1 MTMRPNKAKSII
13 ENLLAKGGIQINGD
27 NPWDIQVHNEKLFG
41 RMLAEGS
48 LGFGEAYMDGWWD
61 VEQLDEFFYKLY
73 KFNLRDEVGGTWKE
87 ALILLQSKVLNMQ
100 TRLRSKK
107 VAREHYDLGN
117 DLYMS
122 FLDPYNQYTCGY
134 FKDTEDLNVAQEQ
147 KLELI
152 CKKLQLSEKDRV
164 LDIGC
169 GWGGFAKYAA
179 GRYGCQVTGITIS
192 DQQYQYAKEDCA
204 GLPVTILKKDYRD
217 LEGTFDKV
225 LICGMIEHV
234 GYKNYRQIMEIVYRC
249 LEDDGLFLLHT
260 IGSNTS
266 EIYGDPWVLKYIF
279 PNSMLPSV
287 KQIATA
293 SEGLF
298 VMEDWHNFGPYYVK
312 TLKAWFHN
320 FDASWEKLSASY
332 DERFYRMWKYYL
344 HCFMGPFRTRV
355 IQLWQVVLSK
365 GGVPGGYIAAR

>member
-1 MTMRPNKAKSII
+1 MRPNKAKSMIQ
-13 ENLLAKGGIQINGD
+13 NLLAKGGIQINGA
-27 NPWDIQVHNEKLFG
+27 NPWDIQVHNEKLFS

-61 VEQLDEFFYKLY
+61 VKQLDEFFYRLY
-73 KFNLRDEVGGTWKE
+73 QFKLRDEVGGTWKE
-87 ALILLQSKVLNMQ
+87 ALTLLQSKVLNMQ
-100 TRLRSKK
+100 TRLRSRK

-179 GRYGCQVTGITIS
+179 SRYGCAVTGITIS
-192 DQQYQYAKEDCA
+192 DQQYQYAQAYCS

-234 GYKNYRQIMEIVYRC
+234 GYKNYRQIMEIVHRS
-249 LEDDGLFLLHT
+249 LEDGGLFLLHT

-266 EIYGDPWVLKYIF
+266 EIYSDPWVLKYIF

-312 TLKAWFHN
+312 TLQAWFRN
-320 FDASWEKLSASY
+320 FDANWEKLKDSY

-344 HCFMGPFRTRV
+344 HCFMGPFKARV

-365 GGVPGGYIAAR
+365 GGVPGGYITAR

>member
-1 MTMRPNKAKSII
+1 MKTNKAKSAVQA
-13 ENLLAKGGIQINGD
+13 LLAKAGITINGAASC
-27 NPWDIQVHNEKLFG
+27 DIQVHNENLYQ
-41 RMLAEGS
+41 RIIAEGS
-48 LGFGEAYMDGWWD
+48 IGLGEAYMDGWWD
-61 VEQLDEFFYKLY
+61 VERLDEFFYKIFQARVHKQGESKWSDLLL
-73 KFNLRDEVGGTWKE
+73 F
-87 ALILLQSKVLNMQ
+87 LQSKMLNMQ

-134 FKDTEDLNVAQEQ
+134 FKDTDELNTAQEQ

-152 CKKLQLSEKDRV
+152 CQKLQLTEKDRV

-179 GRYGCQVTGITIS
+179 SHYGCQVTGISIS
-192 DQQYQYAKEDCA
+192 DEQIKYAREFCA

-217 LEGTFDKV
+217 LDEKFTKV

-234 GYKNYRQIMEIVYRC
+234 GFKNYRTIMEVVHRC
-249 LEDDGLFLLHT
+249 LEDQGLFLLHT

-266 EIYGDPWVLKYIF
+266 ETHGNPWVMKYIF
-279 PNSMLPSV
+279 PNSMLPSI

-293 SEGLF
+293 FEGLF
-298 VMEDWHNFGPYYVK
+298 VMEDWHNFGPYYAK
-312 TLKAWFHN
+312 TTMAWFLN
-320 FDASWEKLSASY
+320 FDAKWEVLKADY

-344 HCFMGPFRTRV
+344 LSFIGPFEARAL
-355 IQLWQVVLSK
+355 QLWQVVLSK
-365 GGVPGGYIAAR
+365 EGLPGGYVAVR